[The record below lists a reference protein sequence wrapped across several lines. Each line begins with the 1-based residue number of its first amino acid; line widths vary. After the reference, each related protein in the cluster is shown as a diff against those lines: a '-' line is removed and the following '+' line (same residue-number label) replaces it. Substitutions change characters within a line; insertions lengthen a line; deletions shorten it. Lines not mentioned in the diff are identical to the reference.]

1 MTPPITILFHNARLI
16 DPEAGTDEIG
26 ALLVRQGRILARPD
40 SGQSHDAILRP
51 HGLTLSDVQMIDCA
65 GKCLA
70 PGIVDIGVKVCE
82 PGERHKESYK
92 SAGLAA
98 AAGGVT
104 TIVTRPDTTPA
115 IDSPETL
122 EFVTRRAQADAPVN
136 VLPMAALTKGRDG
149 REMTEIGF
157 LMDAGAVAFTDCDH
171 VVRDTKVFSRALTY
185 ARSCGALVMAHPQE
199 PNLSGGAAATSGK
212 FAALRGLPS
221 VSPMAERMGLD
232 RDIALL
238 EMTGARYHADQ
249 ITTARALPA
258 LERAKANGLDITA
271 GTSIHHLT
279 LNELDVADYRT
290 FFKVKPPLRS
300 EDDRLAVVEAVR
312 TGLIDVISS
321 MHTPQDEE
329 SKRLPFEE
337 AAAGAVAL
345 ETLLPAAMRLYHA
358 GLLDLPTLFRAMAL
372 NPARRLGLASG
383 RLAVGAPADLVLFDP
398 DVPLIMD
405 RFQLQSKS
413 KNTPFDTQ
421 RMQGRVLATYVA
433 GQAVYRKDL

>member
-1 MTPPITILFHNARLI
+1 MTAQLFTNARLI
-16 DPEAGTDEIG
+16 DPEARTEALGT
-26 ALLVRQGRILARPD
+26 LLVRDGHILAAGAEIAVPE
-40 SGQSHDAILRP
+40 DAKL
-51 HGLTLSDVQMIDCA
+51 VDCD

-82 PGERHKESYK
+82 PGERHKESYR

-104 TIVTRPDTTPA
+104 TMVTRPDTVPT

-122 EFVTRRAQADAPVN
+122 EFVTRRANAAAPVN
-136 VLPMAALTKGRDG
+136 VLPMAALTKGREG

-171 VVRDTKVFSRALTY
+171 IVQNTKVFSRALTY
-185 ARSCGALVMAHPQE
+185 ARSLGALVIAHPQD
-199 PNLSGGAAATSGK
+199 PGLSDGACVTSGK
-212 FAALRGLPS
+212 FASLRGLPA

-258 LERAKANGLDITA
+258 LERARKNGLDITA
-271 GTSIHHLT
+271 GVSIHHLT

-300 EDDRLAVVEAVR
+300 EDDRLAVIDAVR
-312 TGLIDVISS
+312 TGLIDIISS

-337 AAAGAVAL
+337 AASGAVAL
-345 ETLLPAAMRLYHA
+345 ETLLPASMRLYH
-358 GLLDLPTLFRAMAL
+358 GDLLDLPTLFAALSL
-372 NPARRLGLASG
+372 NPARRLGLDCG
-383 RLAVGAPADLVLFDP
+383 RLAPGAPADLVLFDP
-398 DVPLIMD
+398 DVPFVLD
-405 RFQLQSKS
+405 RATLQSKS
-413 KNTPFDTQ
+413 RNTPFDGQ

-433 GQAVYRKDL
+433 GTPVYRRP

>member
-1 MTPPITILFHNARLI
+1 MSNLIFTNAHLI
-16 DPEAGTDEIG
+16 DPETGTDSIG
-26 ALLVRQGRILARPD
+26 WLQVSNGRIAARGD
-40 SGQSHDAILRP
+40 GDARAQGATI
-51 HGLTLSDVQMIDCA
+51 IDCG
-65 GKCLA
+65 GKYLA

-104 TIVTRPDTTPA
+104 TIVTRPDTSPATDTPE
-115 IDSPETL
+115 SL

-136 VLPMAALTKGRDG
+136 VVPMAALTKGREG

-157 LMDAGAVAFTDCDH
+157 LQDAGAVAFTDCDH
-171 VVRDTKVFSRALTY
+171 VIANTKVFSRALTY
-185 ARSCGALVMAHPQE
+185 ARSCGALVIAHPQD
-199 PNLSGGAAATSGK
+199 PGLSGGAAATSGK
-212 FAALRGLPS
+212 FAALRGLPA

-238 EMTGARYHADQ
+238 EMTGAAYHADQ
-249 ITTARALPA
+249 VTTARALPA

-300 EDDRLAVVEAVR
+300 EDDRQAVIEAVR
-312 TGLIDVISS
+312 TGLIDTISS

-337 AAAGAVAL
+337 AASGAVAL
-345 ETLLPAAMRLYHA
+345 ETLLPAALRLYHA
-358 GLLDLPTLFRAMAL
+358 GQLDLPTLFCAMAL
-372 NPARRLGLASG
+372 NPAKRLGLDSG
-383 RLAVGAPADLVLFDP
+383 RLSVGAPADLVFFDP
-398 DVPLIMD
+398 DVPFVLD
-405 RFQLQSKS
+405 RFSLKSKS
-413 KNTPFDTQ
+413 QNTPFDGQ
-421 RMQGRVLATYVA
+421 RMQGKVTATYVA
-433 GQAVYRKDL
+433 GQEVYRRP

>member
-1 MTPPITILFHNARLI
+1 MSELYFTNARLI
-16 DPEAGTDEIG
+16 DPEAGTDALGWLRVADGQIAATG
-26 ALLVRQGRILARPD
+26 AG
-40 SGQSHDAILRP
+40 DAP
-51 HGLTLSDVQMIDCA
+51 HAPAGATVIDCG

-70 PGIVDIGVKVCE
+70 PGIVDLGVKVCE
-82 PGERHKESYK
+82 PGERHKESYR
-92 SAGLAA
+92 SAGRAA

-104 TIVTRPDTTPA
+104 TIVTRPDTTPT

-136 VLPMAALTKGRDG
+136 VVPMAALTKGRQG

-171 VVRDTKVFSRALTY
+171 VVADSKVLSRALSY
-185 ARSCGALVMAHPQE
+185 ARALGALVIGHPQE
-199 PNLSGGAAATSGK
+199 PGLSTGAAATSGK
-212 FAALRGLPS
+212 FASLRGLPS

-271 GTSIHHLT
+271 GVGIHHLT
-279 LNELDVADYRT
+279 LNEFDVADYRT
-290 FFKVKPPLRS
+290 FFKLKPPLRA
-300 EDDRLAVVEAVR
+300 EDDRQAVIEAVR
-312 TGLIDVISS
+312 TGLIDVICS

-337 AAAGAVAL
+337 AASGAVGL

-358 GLLDLPTLFRAMAL
+358 DALDLPTLFRAMSL
-372 NPARRLGLASG
+372 NPAKRLGLASG
-383 RLAVGAPADLVLFDP
+383 RLSPGAPADLVLFDP
-398 DVPLIMD
+398 DAPFVLD
-405 RFQLQSKS
+405 RFTLLSKS
-413 KNTPFDTQ
+413 KNTPFDGG
-421 RMQGRVLATYVA
+421 RMQGRVLATYVGGA
-433 GQAVYRKDL
+433 PVYRRD

>member
-1 MTPPITILFHNARLI
+1 MTTMIFTNARLI
-16 DPEAGTDEIG
+16 DPEAGTDSLGWLHIADG
-26 ALLVRQGRILARPD
+26 LIQGTGDGDAPTTD
-40 SGQSHDAILRP
+40 GQ
-51 HGLTLSDVQMIDCA
+51 VIDCG

-104 TIVTRPDTTPA
+104 TIVTRPDTLPA
-115 IDSPETL
+115 VDTPETL
-122 EFVTRRAQADAPVN
+122 EFATRRAQADAPVN
-136 VLPMAALTKGRDG
+136 VLPMAALTKGREG

-157 LMDAGAVAFTDCDH
+157 LQDAGAVAFTDCDH
-171 VVRDTKVFSRALTY
+171 VITNTKVFSRALTY
-185 ARSCGALVMAHPQE
+185 AKSCGALVIAHPQD
-199 PNLSGGAAATSGK
+199 PGLSQGAAATSGK
-212 FAALRGLPS
+212 FAALRGLPA

-238 EMTGARYHADQ
+238 EMTGAAYHADQ

-258 LERAKANGLDITA
+258 LERAKRNGLDITA

-300 EDDRLAVVEAVR
+300 EDDRQAVIEAVR
-312 TGLIDVISS
+312 TGLIDTISS

-337 AAAGAVAL
+337 AASGAVAL
-345 ETLLPAAMRLYHA
+345 ETLLPAALRLYHA
-358 GLLDLPTLFRAMAL
+358 DQLDLPTLFRAMAL
-372 NPARRLGLASG
+372 NPAKRLGLESG
-383 RLAVGAPADLVLFDP
+383 RLSEGAPADLVLFDP
-398 DVPLIMD
+398 DVPFVLD
-405 RFQLQSKS
+405 RFALKSKS
-413 KNTPFDTQ
+413 QNTPFDGQ
-421 RMQGRVLATYVA
+421 RMQGKVISTYVA
-433 GQAVYRKDL
+433 GKEVFRSS

>member
-1 MTPPITILFHNARLI
+1 MSKILFTNARLI
-16 DPEAGTDEIG
+16 DPEAGTDSAG
-26 ALLVRQGRILARPD
+26 WLQVVDGRIAA
-40 SGQSHDAILRP
+40 SGSGAPER
-51 HGLTLSDVQMIDCA
+51 TEAEVVDCG
-65 GKCLA
+65 GKCLG

-104 TIVTRPDTTPA
+104 TIVTRPDTSPV
-115 IDSPETL
+115 IDTPETL
-122 EFVTRRAQADAPVN
+122 EFVTRRAQADTPVN
-136 VLPMAALTKGRDG
+136 VLPMAALTKGREG

-157 LMDAGAVAFTDCDH
+157 LLDAGAVAFTDCDH
-171 VVRDTKVFSRALTY
+171 VVANTKVFSRALTY
-185 ARSCGALVMAHPQE
+185 ARSCGALVIGHPQE
-199 PNLSGGAAATSGK
+199 PGLSSGAAATSGK
-212 FAALRGLPS
+212 FATLRGLPT

-258 LERAKANGLDITA
+258 LERAKRNGLDITA

-300 EDDRLAVVEAVR
+300 EDDRLAVVDAVR
-312 TGLIDVISS
+312 TGQIDIISS

-337 AAAGAVAL
+337 AASGAVAL
-345 ETLLPAAMRLYHA
+345 ETLLPASLRLYHA
-358 GLLDLPTLFRAMAL
+358 EQLDLPTLFRAMAL
-372 NPARRLGLASG
+372 NPANRLGLDCG
-383 RLAVGAPADLVLFDP
+383 RLSIGAPADLVLFDP
-398 DVPLIMD
+398 DVPFVLD
-405 RFQLQSKS
+405 RFTLKSKS
-413 KNTPFDTQ
+413 QNTPFDGQ

-433 GQAVYRKDL
+433 GRNVFRRS

>member
-1 MTPPITILFHNARLI
+1 MSDIVFSNARLI
-16 DPEAGTDEIG
+16 NPESGSDTVG
-26 ALLVRQGRILARPD
+26 WLLVQDGKIASIGEGDFSASERSATER
-40 SGQSHDAILRP
+40 
-51 HGLTLSDVQMIDCA
+51 VDCG
-65 GKCLA
+65 GKCIA

-115 IDSPETL
+115 TDTPESL
-122 EFVTRRAQADAPVN
+122 EFVTRRAQADTPVN
-136 VLPMAALTKGRDG
+136 VLPMAALTKGREG

-157 LMDAGAVAFTDCDH
+157 LLDAGAVAFTDCDH
-171 VVRDTKVFSRALTY
+171 VVANTKVFSRALTY
-185 ARSCGALVMAHPQE
+185 ARSCGALVIAHPQD
-199 PNLSGGAAATSGK
+199 PGLSAGAAATSGK
-212 FAALRGLPS
+212 FAALRGLPA

-238 EMTGARYHADQ
+238 EMTGAKYHADQ

-258 LERAKANGLDITA
+258 LERAKRNGLDITA

-300 EDDRLAVVEAVR
+300 EDDRQAVIEALR
-312 TGLIDVISS
+312 TGLIDTLSS

-337 AAAGAVAL
+337 AASGAVAL
-345 ETLLPAAMRLYHA
+345 ETLLPAALRLYHSRQ
-358 GLLDLPTLFRAMAL
+358 LDLPTLFRAMAL
-372 NPARRLGLASG
+372 NPAKRLGLDCG
-383 RLAVGAPADLVLFDP
+383 RLTKGAPADLVLFDP
-398 DVPLIMD
+398 DVPFVLD
-405 RFQLQSKS
+405 RFTLKSKS
-413 KNTPFDTQ
+413 QNTPFDGQ
-421 RMQGRVLATYVA
+421 RMQGKVAATYVA
-433 GQAVYRKDL
+433 GKEVFRRS

>member
-1 MTPPITILFHNARLI
+1 MSDTLFTNARLI
-16 DPEAGTDEIG
+16 DPEGGSDTIGWLHVTD
-26 ALLVRQGRILARPD
+26 GRIMAT
-40 SGQSHDAILRP
+40 GEGAAQQSD
-51 HGLTLSDVQMIDCA
+51 TETVDCG

-70 PGIVDIGVKVCE
+70 PGIIDIGVKVCE

-92 SAGLAA
+92 SAGRAA

-104 TIVTRPDTTPA
+104 TMVTRPDTTPA
-115 IDSPETL
+115 IDTPETL
-122 EFVTRRAQADAPVN
+122 EFVTRRAQADTPVN
-136 VLPMAALTKGRDG
+136 VLPMAALTKGREG

-157 LMDAGAVAFTDCDH
+157 LQDAGAVAFTDCDH
-171 VVRDTKVFSRALTY
+171 VISDTKVFTRALTY

-199 PNLSGGAAATSGK
+199 PILSKGAAATSGK
-212 FAALRGLPS
+212 FSALYGLPS

-238 EMTGARYHADQ
+238 EMTGAKYHADQ

-258 LERAKANGLDITA
+258 LERAKLNGLDITA
-271 GTSIHHLT
+271 GTSVHHLT

-312 TGLIDVISS
+312 TGLIDTISS

-345 ETLLPAAMRLYHA
+345 ETFLPAALRLVHA
-358 GLLDLPTLFRAMAL
+358 EYLDLPTLFRAMSL
-372 NPARRLGLASG
+372 NPAKRLGLDAG
-383 RLAVGAPADLVLFDP
+383 RLSVGAPADLVLFDP
-398 DVPLIMD
+398 DVPFVLD
-405 RFQLQSKS
+405 RTTLLSKS
-413 KNTPFDTQ
+413 QNTPFDGQ
-421 RMQGRVLATYVA
+421 RMQGRVLATFV
-433 GQAVYRKDL
+433 GGHEVFRRN